1 MGEVEAFSI
10 ESLSTNLR
18 FSNKENSMQ
27 DIVYYL
33 NTEDVQMVAVENIGR
48 ELTAGEIER
57 LKEPIAEKI
66 NWYDAIL
73 FAL

>member
-1 MGEVEAFSI
+1 
-10 ESLSTNLR
+10 
-18 FSNKENSMQ
+18 MQ
-27 DIVYYL
+27 DIVL
-33 NTEDVQMVAVENIGR
+33 NTEDVQVVALENIDR

-73 FAL
+73 FAIFEEIRKEKNNTIK

>member
-1 MGEVEAFSI
+1 
-10 ESLSTNLR
+10 
-18 FSNKENSMQ
+18 MQ

-33 NTEDVQMVAVENIGR
+33 NTEDVQMVALENIGR